1 MTEKN
6 GVTSKILKLNEKLL
20 IFTVLI
26 TNLIIIKSYNSEKFK
41 I

>member
-6 GVTSKILKLNEKLL
+6 GVTSKILKFNEKLL

-26 TNLIIIKSYNSEKFK
+26 TDSIIIKSYNSEKFK